1 MNNSQFKHVVEFLAS
16 NSKTFW
22 YQTTSARK
30 KQNRLANSLNM
41 ISNTVFDGLSAKTT
55 WVTPGNLARSC
66 ENRESSI
73 FWFRAKSSDMK
84 TGSRVVKLAL
94 QE

>member
-1 MNNSQFKHVVEFLAS
+1 MNNSKFMHVVEFLAS
-16 NSKTFW
+16 NSETFW

-41 ISNTVFDGLSAKTT
+41 ISVFDGLSAKTA
-55 WVTPGNLARSC
+55 WVTPRNLARSC
-66 ENRESSI
+66 ENRESPI